1 MKKRNVLSL
10 IISCLFL
17 SGCWDHSEPERLLY
31 VNGLGVDYK
40 ENGDVEVFLQLIN
53 LQGLAKIES
62 GGGPSSV
69 KQSQVGQAT
78 GRTMEEAVFNLYHTV
93 DRRVFWGHL
102 SYVILSKEAVVKGA
116 VKDVADLLDRFRE
129 TRYRTYFFVTQDPL
143 KEVMLIEPLDN
154 IPLAFSKLSDPID
167 NYKQTSLIEPID
179 LRKLIIHT
187 DEPSHQVVLPVV
199 KMTEQWSDKKEKQ
212 KDLLMEEV
220 AIVHHNTLL
229 DIIPEK
235 LFQGAR
241 GVEQDFIR
249 DLVVLSPGNSQKQHL
264 SVVVYNKKVK
274 VQPVVE
280 SGKVR
285 FHIKMKIKGTLQ
297 MTKFNLKKAEI
308 EKEVAK
314 TIAQEIRT
322 AYAYGQKKNI
332 DLFELSLVTYRQN
345 NQAWKKVEKDGLIP
359 LEKDTIKSIDINVHL
374 QNTGRNSQD
383 AIFPEQKNEGFEK
396 RYPKE

>member
-17 SGCWDHSEPERLLY
+17 SGCWDHNEPERLLY

-40 ENGDVEVFLQLIN
+40 ENGDVEIFLQLIN
-53 LQGLAKIES
+53 LQGLARIES
-62 GGGPSSV
+62 GGGPSAV
-69 KQSQVGQAT
+69 KQSVVGRAT
-78 GRTMEEAVFNLYHTV
+78 GRTMEEAAFNLYHTV

-102 SYVILSKEAVVKGA
+102 SYVILSKEAVIKGA
-116 VKDVADLLDRFRE
+116 VKDVADLIDRFRE

-143 KEVMLIEPLDN
+143 EDAMLIEPLDN

-199 KMTEQWSDKKEKQ
+199 KITEQWSDKKGKQ
-212 KDLLMEEV
+212 KDLLMDEV

-229 DIIPEK
+229 DIIPK
-235 LFQGAR
+235 KIFQGAR

-249 DLVVLSPGNSQKQHL
+249 DLVVLSPGDSQKQHL

-274 VQPVVE
+274 VRPVVE
-280 SGKVR
+280 GGKVR
-285 FHIKMKIKGTLQ
+285 FRIKMKIKGTLQ
-297 MTKFNLKKAEI
+297 MTKFNLKKSEI

-314 TIAQEIRT
+314 TIAQEIRK

-332 DLFELSLVTYRQN
+332 DLFELSLAAYRQN
-345 NQAWKKVEKDGLIP
+345 NPAWKKVEKDGLIP
-359 LEKDTIKSIDINVHL
+359 LEKDTIKSIDINVRL
-374 QNTGRNSQD
+374 QNTGRNNQD
-383 AIFPEQKNEGFEK
+383 SIFSERKNEGFEK
-396 RYPKE
+396 RYQKE